1 MYLLFLLLLII
12 SLCSSLIV
20 KHDFDAGMKPF
31 SYQTFSGVAM
41 YSEKDAPSKS
51 SPGNGHS
58 YIEFDLTLRRN
69 IADRDA
75 FIELIVI
82 PDININ
88 DIGIKKNGNLHL
100 CCNIDLFGQYGCSE
114 DTIGQLIIPKKIRGL
129 TRKTINFENGESEYH
144 LKDFKAAVSVTA
156 IHVFALSSCDS
167 NLQLSENKEVIITF
181 HGSTKWMN
189 PYGHLP
195 GDVYGYLPFYGW
207 MCIIYL
213 VISIIW
219 FCFNAI
225 YWNELLHV
233 QNCITGVLAMCLIEM
248 ATWYFHYLHLNNIG
262 IVHHGPFILGLIT
275 TCSRRMVSRMLVVAV
290 SLGYGV
296 VKPTLSKVVKNK
308 IIILGIVYWIFAFMF
323 ESLIHYNQTEKV
335 ESWMRVILIPPV
347 AIINGIFWWWT
358 FVSLNKTIEQLKIRR
373 QSAKLQ
379 LYKSFTLVLVITLIA
394 AITFAIYEMYYV
406 LKELYFAQWQK
417 LWFMEVGFWQILF
430 SSIFITIMI
439 LWRPSEHFKRYA
451 FYNQGTT
458 LEDNYDD
465 EEAQEFNAPDTFAD
479 NITRRNTTNDHDD
492 ETPDDDDDDDNNTA
506 GNKQQPTF
514 AIGDDGDDDDQFQH
528 DDKPK
533 TTLAQT
539 IEITE
544 DQSAK
549 ID

>member
-1 MYLLFLLLLII
+1 
-12 SLCSSLIV
+12 
-20 KHDFDAGMKPF
+20 
-31 SYQTFSGVAM
+31 
-41 YSEKDAPSKS
+41 
-51 SPGNGHS
+51 
-58 YIEFDLTLRRN
+58 
-69 IADRDA
+69 
-75 FIELIVI
+75 
-82 PDININ
+82 
-88 DIGIKKNGNLHL
+88 
-100 CCNIDLFGQYGCSE
+100 
-114 DTIGQLIIPKKIRGL
+114 
-129 TRKTINFENGESEYH
+129 
-144 LKDFKAAVSVTA
+144 
-156 IHVFALSSCDS
+156 
-167 NLQLSENKEVIITF
+167 
-181 HGSTKWMN
+181 MN

-213 VISIIW
+213 IISIIW

-225 YWNELLHV
+225 YWSELLHV

-296 VKPTLSKVVKNK
+296 VKPTLSKVIKNK

-479 NITRRNTTNDHDD
+479 NVTRRNTTKGGDSDDD
-492 ETPDDDDDDDNNTA
+492 ETPDDDDDTA

-514 AIGDDGDDDDQFQH
+514 AIGDDGDDDQFQH

>member
-1 MYLLFLLLLII
+1 MKTQITLMITWMAMQL
-12 SLCSSLIV
+12 SCNALIV
-20 KHDFDAGMKPF
+20 KHNFDAGMKPF

-41 YSEKDAPSKS
+41 YSAKESPSRS
-51 SPGNGHS
+51 SPGNGQS
-58 YIEFDLTLRRN
+58 YIDFDLTVVRD
-69 IADRDA
+69 IVDRDA

-100 CCNIDLFGQYGCSE
+100 CCNIELFGEYGCDESHVGE
-114 DTIGQLIIPKKIRGL
+114 LIIPKAIRGL
-129 TRKTINFENGESEYH
+129 YRQKVPLDGGASYH
-144 LKDFKAAVSVTA
+144 LKARANVQVTA

-167 NLQLSENKEVIITF
+167 NLEVSDSEEVSITF
-181 HGSTKWMN
+181 SGTTRWMN

-207 MCIIYL
+207 MCILYL
-213 VISIIW
+213 VISIVW
-219 FCFNAI
+219 FLFNAI
-225 YWNELLHV
+225 YWSELLHV

-296 VKPTLSKVVKNK
+296 VKPTLASTTKNK
-308 IIILGIVYWIFAFMF
+308 IILLGVVYWIFAFMF

-451 FYNQGTT
+451 YYNQGTT
-458 LEDNYDD
+458 LEDNEYGDYDKEYD
-465 EEAQEFNAPDTFAD
+465 EAQQFNAPDSFAD
-479 NITRRNTTNDHDD
+479 NTTNVTKRSNTNDDIDDGGQITAKFAIDDPNDD
-492 ETPDDDDDDDNNTA
+492 EIDDEIDN
-506 GNKQQPTF
+506 
-514 AIGDDGDDDDQFQH
+514 
-528 DDKPK
+528 KPK
-533 TTLAQT
+533 TTLAQAID
-539 IEITE
+539 IEAP
-544 DQSAK
+544 DQNAK